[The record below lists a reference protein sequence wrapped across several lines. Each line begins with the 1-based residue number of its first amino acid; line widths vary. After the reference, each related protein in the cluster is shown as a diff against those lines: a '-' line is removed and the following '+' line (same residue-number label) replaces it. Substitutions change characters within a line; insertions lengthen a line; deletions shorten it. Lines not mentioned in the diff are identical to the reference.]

1 MIFLRSEAHHWIS
14 EDKVYHLG
22 TLYSDRYWALTVGGD
37 QNQVF
42 CYAKKIH
49 PCPDTQSGWRCYSND
64 EWKADVKFRLECIDE
79 DTTTTMSSVQSTS
92 TSTTTTTTTTYDEGS
107 CPWLFLRY
115 TWRRLLRFKRESRL
129 VWSGYNSDA
138 LIVTEFS
145 SGFWGLVNRYD
156 KSDVRCYTKRDLAF
170 PKYPT
175 STNTWYCRNDDGQWD
190 TQPNALVTC
199 EENKKGKNSKAI
211 LDERLIHL
219 ISYQPIA

>member
-1 MIFLRSEAHHWIS
+1 
-14 EDKVYHLG
+14 
-22 TLYSDRYWALTVGGD
+22 
-37 QNQVF
+37 
-42 CYAKKIH
+42 
-49 PCPDTQSGWRCYSND
+49 
-64 EWKADVKFRLECIDE
+64 
-79 DTTTTMSSVQSTS
+79 MSSVQSTS